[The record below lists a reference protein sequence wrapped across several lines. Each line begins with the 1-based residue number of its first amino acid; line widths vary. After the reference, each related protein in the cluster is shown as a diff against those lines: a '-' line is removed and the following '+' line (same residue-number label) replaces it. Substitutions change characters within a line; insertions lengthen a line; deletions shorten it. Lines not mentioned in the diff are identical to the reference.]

1 VWILFV
7 GIAIVTI
14 PIVLAVRTVAR
25 VVRRLGRTDSIAIAK
40 WMEKKD
46 DDDLRALATALHRDA
61 PGSVADRLLGATT
74 DDRKTTALARQ
85 LALAEAVSEVEREVV
100 DDVRV
105 PRVAASLATTSG
117 LLAAALVMREGL
129 GSGYEGSGAE
139 VTAHFQTIIERGL
152 TLAAIAVLGGIVCAS
167 LHRTAQ
173 KQRRQ
178 RLDEVDALA
187 KPLAA
192 RLGIA
197 EPSETEPR
205 NRAP

>member
-1 VWILFV
+1 MWILLV
-7 GIAIVTI
+7 GVAIVTI
-14 PIVLAVRTVAR
+14 PIVLAARTVAR
-25 VVRRLGRTDSIAIAK
+25 VVRRLGRTDAAAIAK
-40 WMEKKD
+40 WIEKNGGD
-46 DDDLRALATALHRDA
+46 DELHALALAVRREA
-61 PGSVADRLLGATT
+61 AGSIADRLLAATT
-74 DDRKTTALARQ
+74 DAQKTTPLAKQ

-129 GSGYEGSGAE
+129 GSGYEGSGPE

-173 KQRRQ
+173 KQRRE

-197 EPSETEPR
+197 EP
-205 NRAP
+205 

>member
-1 VWILFV
+1 VWILLV
-7 GIAIVTI
+7 GVVIVTI
-14 PIVLAVRTVAR
+14 PIVLAARTVAR
-25 VVRRLGRTDSIAIAK
+25 VVRRLGRTDAAAIAK
-40 WMEKKD
+40 WVEKKS
-46 DDDLRALATALHRDA
+46 DDDLRALAGAVHRDA
-61 PGSVADRLLGATT
+61 EGSIADRLLSAAT
-74 DDRKTTALARQ
+74 DDQKTTPVAKQ

-129 GSGYEGSGAE
+129 GSGYEGTGPE

-173 KQRRQ
+173 KQRRE

-192 RLGIA
+192 RLGMA
-197 EPSETEPR
+197 EP
-205 NRAP
+205 

>member
-1 VWILFV
+1 VWIVFI
-7 GIAIVTI
+7 GIAIVAI

-25 VVRRLGRTDSIAIAK
+25 VVRRLGRTDATTIAK
-40 WMEKKD
+40 WVDEKKS
-46 DDDLRALATALHRDA
+46 DDDLRALAGALHRDA
-61 PGSVADRLLGATT
+61 PGSIADRLLAAAT
-74 DDRKTTALARQ
+74 DDQKTTPAAKQ

-129 GSGYEGSGAE
+129 GSGYEGTGAE

-173 KQRRQ
+173 KQRRA
-178 RLDEVDALA
+178 RLDEVDALV
-187 KPLAA
+187 KPLSA
-192 RLGIA
+192 RLGMA
-197 EPSETEPR
+197 EP
-205 NRAP
+205 A

>member
-1 VWILFV
+1 VWILLV
-7 GIAIVTI
+7 GVAIVAI

-25 VVRRLGRTDSIAIAK
+25 VARRLGRTDAAAIAK
-40 WMEKKD
+40 WVEKKS
-46 DDDLRALATALHRDA
+46 DDDLRALARVLHRDA
-61 PGSVADRLLGATT
+61 EGSIADRLLTAAT
-74 DDRKTTALARQ
+74 DDQKTTPVAKQ

-139 VTAHFQTIIERGL
+139 VTAHFQAIIERGL

-173 KQRRQ
+173 KQRRA

-197 EPSETEPR
+197 EP
-205 NRAP
+205 